1 MDRIKLFI
9 DELSKEESTPILT
22 NVYSPAMPQS
32 EVCRGNL
39 YNYLHRIKNNN
50 SKVMLI
56 GEAPSYHGCRLSGI
70 AFTSEDKFTED
81 IIPGIMGKDLGYNIF
96 SEGKPEREYSASTVW
111 PKLKDWYNAHG
122 SVPLLWD
129 ICPFHPHKENDNES
143 NRTPRKKE
151 IERGIKYFLELTYIF
166 DIQHIGCIGRKS
178 FNTIDSMNLNVS
190 LKYLRHPSCG
200 GKREFEDNITEYIE
214 KLNNNVKFK
223 YFILNK

>member
-122 SVPLLWD
+122 SVPLLWN

-178 FNTIDSMNLNVS
+178 FYTIKDINLSTS
-190 LKYLRHPSCG
+190 LEYLRHPSCG
-200 GKREFEDNITEYIE
+200 GKTEFETMIGEYM
-214 KLNNNVKFK
+214 KKFR
-223 YFILNK
+223 

>member
-81 IIPGIMGKDLGYNIF
+81 IIPGIMGKDLGYNI
-96 SEGKPEREYSASTVW
+96 S
-111 PKLKDWYNAHG
+111 L
-122 SVPLLWD
+122 
-129 ICPFHPHKENDNES
+129 KENLNENILLLRYGLNS
-143 NRTPRKKE
+143 KTGIMLMVPCRCYGISVLFIHIKRTIMRVIELQERRRSKE
-151 IERGIKYFLELTYIF
+151 
-166 DIQHIGCIGRKS
+166 
-178 FNTIDSMNLNVS
+178 V
-190 LKYLRHPSCG
+190 
-200 GKREFEDNITEYIE
+200 
-214 KLNNNVKFK
+214 
-223 YFILNK
+223 